1 MKMPKRPKQHQVEDL
16 SVVAFRKTLPRQWI
30 YREKDKDYGIDGEV
44 EIFDENDTATG
55 IVFYVQLKATDSKSG
70 TAQKKVKLKNEAINY
85 YKALKHIHLF

>member
-44 EIFDENDTATG
+44 EIFDENDVEIPIFDTTKLHSESA
-55 IVFYVQLKATDSKSG
+55 
-70 TAQKKVKLKNEAINY
+70 VKY
-85 YKALKHIHLF
+85 ALEK